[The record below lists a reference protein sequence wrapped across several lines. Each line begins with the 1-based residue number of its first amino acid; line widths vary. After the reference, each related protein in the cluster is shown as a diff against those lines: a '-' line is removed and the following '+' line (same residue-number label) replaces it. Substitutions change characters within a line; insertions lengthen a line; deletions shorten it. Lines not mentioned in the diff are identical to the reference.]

1 MENPLKNIFSKAEDN
16 FSADVAT
23 ILGAIG
29 GKDNVESVDH
39 CTSRLRFTVKDPS
52 KVNLAAC
59 KVASALGVTNPSPE
73 SVQVVFGTKIEE
85 VYNELTKLL
94 S

>member
-1 MENPLKNIFSKAEDN
+1 MENPLKNVFSKAEEN

-23 ILGAIG
+23 ILGAVG

-39 CTSRLRFTVKDPS
+39 CVSRLRFTVKDPS

-59 KVASALGVTNPSPE
+59 KVASALGVTNPDPK
-73 SVQVVFGTKIEE
+73 SVQVVFGSKVEE
-85 VYNELTKLL
+85 VFNELSKLL
-94 S
+94 